1 IRPGIM
7 YMTETTFKS
16 RKLEDIKL
24 KNKKRD
30 ADTRIL
36 TIRLESE
43 FYRELEQEAARLN
56 IPLDDY
62 INKVLTESVERS
74 KLK

>member
-1 IRPGIM
+1 M